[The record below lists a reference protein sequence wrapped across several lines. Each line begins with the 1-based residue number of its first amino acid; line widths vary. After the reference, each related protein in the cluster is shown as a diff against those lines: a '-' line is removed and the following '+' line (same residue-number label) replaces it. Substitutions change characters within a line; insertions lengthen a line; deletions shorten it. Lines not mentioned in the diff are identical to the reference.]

1 MPSREHVAAFVQL
14 VEAGEFVEAM
24 QAYYADDATMQE
36 NNEPPRVGLPALIAH
51 ESKTLATFGR
61 AQARCLSPLV
71 VDGDRV
77 VIHWEFAFK
86 TPAGAAVRFEE
97 LSFQHWRGDRIASER
112 FFYDPGQMRPAAS
125 AS

>member
-1 MPSREHVAAFVQL
+1 MPIREHVAAFVQQ

-24 QAYYADDATMQE
+24 QAYYADDASMQE

-51 ESKTLATFGR
+51 ERRALAIAGR
-61 AQARCLSPLV
+61 VQARCLSPLV

-77 VIHWEFAFK
+77 VIHWEFVFK
-86 TPAGAAVRFEE
+86 SSAGAMLRFEE
-97 LSFQHWRGDRIASER
+97 LAFQTWRDDRIASER
-112 FFYDPGQMRPAAS
+112 FFYDPGQMRPEVS